1 MQKLIRTRTIDSE
14 GEGRNSSRFVSTVL
28 LFSILL
34 GSLQGLLA
42 QPLSAWQVRCV
53 KQTATPDT
61 LAAVNA
67 NTYHQGAWFNAKATP
82 AVNDLFCN
90 HAGGCNAA
98 CNSVQW
104 FDWEYKAPLFANASA
119 KSQYAHHRIKIKTW
133 EGGSMEMR
141 INGKKITGY
150 ETEFNNSFTHCEIN
164 IDAYL
169 QEGNHDTIN
178 IIYHAPTIE
187 GRARC
192 SQDAYAPIVQNEQSN
207 DALKASVYLRKPIMQ
222 YGWDIAPA
230 HVLVGLG
237 DGVELVGWNDY
248 YLQSIDI
255 NKVNN
260 TYKPDS
266 IAELVSY
273 KVQVHYQKKKESKPL
288 QFLVSVSSN
297 ILKMDSSLVR
307 IYPDTVNTSQAS
319 SIKNSNTTEGIYS
332 CTVVFISPRKWYPNG
347 RFQQVYGDS
356 MPALYIIKATT
367 TSNTGSEPLSIQ
379 KQIGIRSITLDK
391 RNTGFRF
398 MVNNQPIYALGANM
412 VWSRSFDGSS
422 FQEDAWLGART
433 NTNDSARV
441 NPDRLKQL
449 QLAGVNMLRIWGG
462 GAYPSDAF
470 YTRCDELGLM
480 VWQDLMFSGATYP
493 MDSMQRKSY
502 ILECKQQ
509 AQEKQSH
516 PALALWCGNNEIEVA
531 WKYWG
536 WQNQY
541 NIHRADSVR
550 RWKDYLRLF
559 DSLIPQTIHA
569 YDNSTPYLRSSP
581 VGNYGNEAQMT
592 QGDNHDW
599 RVWHGEQPFETVWDT
614 RMRFV
619 SEFGFPSFPAMANDE
634 YFEHPEKYLLSY
646 KGMRVLSDYILQNID
661 TTPVSKEVMR
671 YLNHFKTG
679 STSTHVPHLNEK
691 EQTELIRLSQ
701 AVQAKYLAMAIR
713 SQRMQAPYCN
723 GSLLWQLND
732 VWPGITWSI
741 TEANGAPKP
750 AYDVMRS
757 AFKPVICMMQF
768 DTSMQVKAG
777 VHSMLWNNTTV
788 DAKITFYIIDSTSN
802 VQVEGMSKSLH
813 YILTGQKNPDAAARW
828 QYIPLT
834 NAERRRLKVA
844 KRVVVVMEVLP
855 VTSPNLSTP
864 GDRYEVMWR

>member
-1 MQKLIRTRTIDSE
+1 M
-14 GEGRNSSRFVSTVL
+14 
-28 LFSILL
+28 
-34 GSLQGLLA
+34 LA
-42 QPLSAWQVRCV
+42 VY
-53 KQTATPDT
+53 
-61 LAAVNA
+61 
-67 NTYHQGAWFNAKATP
+67 NTTYNQGAWFNTKATP

-90 HAGGCNAA
+90 HEGSCNAA
-98 CNSVQW
+98 CNAVQW

-133 EGGSMEMR
+133 EGGSMELR

-169 QEGNHDTIN
+169 QEGYHDTLVITYN
-178 IIYHAPTIE
+178 APTLE
-187 GRARC
+187 GRAMA
-192 SQDAYAPIVQNEQSN
+192 SKDAHAQIVQNEKSN

-237 DGVELVGWNDY
+237 EGVELVGWNTHY
-248 YLQSIDI
+248 IQSIDI

-266 IAELVSY
+266 VAELVSY
-273 KVQVHYQKKKESKPL
+273 KVVVHYLKNNNAKPL
-288 QFLVSVSSN
+288 DFIPSVTCN
-297 ILKMDSSLVR
+297 TLKLDSTHVR
-307 IYPDTVNTSQAS
+307 IYPDSVSVAS
-319 SIKNSNTTEGIYS
+319 KSNNKITNPNEGMYA

-356 MPALYIIKATT
+356 MPTLYNIKITAITPATHDT
-367 TSNTGSEPLSIQ
+367 LMLQ

-412 VWSRSFDGSS
+412 VYARSFDGSS
-422 FQEDAWLGART
+422 FQEDAWLGTKT
-433 NTNDSARV
+433 NANDSTRTYH
-441 NPDRLKQL
+441 NRLKQL
-449 QLAGVNMLRIWGG
+449 QLSGYNMLRIWGG

-502 ILECKQQ
+502 ILECTQQ
-509 AQEKQSH
+509 AREKQSH

-536 WQNQY
+536 WQNEF
-541 NIHRADSVR
+541 NIHGADSVR
-550 RWKDYLRLF
+550 MWKDYLKLF

-581 VGNYGNEAQMT
+581 VGNYGNESQMK

-599 RVWHGEQPFETVWDT
+599 RVWHGEQPFETVWEP

-619 SEFGFPSFPAMANDE
+619 SEFGFPSFPAVANSD

-671 YLNHFKTG
+671 YLNHFKTE
-679 STSTHVPHLNEK
+679 STSTKTPHLNEK

-701 AVQAKYLAMAIR
+701 AVQAKYVAMAIR

-750 AYDVMRS
+750 AYDAVRS
-757 AFKPVICMMQF
+757 AFKPIVCMLQY

-788 DAKITFYIIDSTSN
+788 DAKVTFYIIDSTSN

-855 VTSPNLSTP
+855 VTSPNLTTP
-864 GDRYEVMWR
+864 ADRYEVMWR